1 MDGAGDKQV
10 SHVTDCVSVIAS
22 FPDLLLLTGEGEG
35 GGGGCNVNQCPGT
48 SGSMTLVICNRSD

>member
-22 FPDLLLLTGEGEG
+22 FPDLLLLAGEGGGGRGEGEG
-35 GGGGCNVNQCPGT
+35 GGEDV
-48 SGSMTLVICNRSD
+48 M